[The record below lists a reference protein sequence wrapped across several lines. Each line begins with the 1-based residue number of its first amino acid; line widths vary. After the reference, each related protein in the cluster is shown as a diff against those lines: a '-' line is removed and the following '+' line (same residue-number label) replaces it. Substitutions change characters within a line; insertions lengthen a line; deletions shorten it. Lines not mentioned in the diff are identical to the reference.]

1 MKLNPE
7 IMTALIESFNELT
20 ATQRALIVEFVSTCA
35 NRDTSGLTG
44 EALGAVIADP
54 ALLARVK
61 SRTKS
66 TKSPE
71 PESRLMWRAL

>member
-44 EALGAVIADP
+44 EALGAVIADA

-61 SRTKS
+61 PWTPTKMS
-66 TKSPE
+66 
-71 PESRLMWRAL
+71 